1 MDQDKKLTKSPEN
14 QRVVELAGDIGI
26 ERLGIMTSQAW
37 YDDPRSL
44 LFSLARYKFVAK
56 MLKGK
61 KNVLEVGCGDAFHS
75 RLVQQEV
82 EKLSVTDH
90 DPLFI
95 EDINRRNP
103 AKWKPVAF
111 VHNMYDGP
119 TKEAYDAI
127 YLLDVLEHLDKKS
140 ESRFLGHILES
151 LDDEGMLIVGMPSIQ
166 SQQYAS
172 EISRQGHVNCKSG
185 EELRELLQPLCSQL
199 MIFSMNDEVV
209 HTGFSPMAHYLIAVA
224 CIKKR
229 DKKISS

>member
-1 MDQDKKLTKSPEN
+1 MDKDKKLTKSPEN
-14 QRVVELAGDIGI
+14 QRVVDLTAEIGI

-37 YDDPRSL
+37 YDDPRGL

-56 MLKGK
+56 MLSGK

-111 VHNMYDGP
+111 VHNMFDGP
-119 TKEAYDAI
+119 TPKTYDAI
-127 YLLDVLEHLDKKS
+127 YLLDVLEHIDRKS
-140 ESRFLGHILES
+140 ESRFLKHILES

-172 EISRQGHVNCKSG
+172 EISKQGHVNCKSG
-185 EELRELLQPLCSQL
+185 EELRASLQPLCSQL

-209 HTGFSPMAHYLIAVA
+209 HTGYFPMAHYLIAVA
-224 CIKKR
+224 CIKKH
-229 DKKISS
+229 DGK